1 MNNIIFDT
9 GQSLNILDY
18 TDEKLLIN
26 GDGRFFYSIGN
37 FDSILSEIKDIK
49 KYNLNV
55 LDSISEEIS
64 KLLHKYQTI
73 TKMTDRRIN
82 KICTLLKS
90 RIDKLKEYQ
99 NSF

>member
-18 TDEKLLIN
+18 TDEELLIN

-37 FDSILSEIKDIK
+37 FDSILPEIKDIK

-55 LDSISEEIS
+55 LDSIPEEFS